1 MDINN
6 KKLIVGFSEVTIKE
20 ENASFKKDN
29 LTDCYGQFLQR
40 ENSIQINA
48 NLEPHDKLNT
58 LIHEILHS
66 CVYVSGLNQKGAPL
80 EEDSSEEIV
89 VNNLANIFHT
99 VLRDNPWLVRFINEY
114 IPKTKTKEK

>member
-40 ENSIQINA
+40 ENSDQ
-48 NLEPHDKLNT
+48 
-58 LIHEILHS
+58 
-66 CVYVSGLNQKGAPL
+66 C
-80 EEDSSEEIV
+80 
-89 VNNLANIFHT
+89 
-99 VLRDNPWLVRFINEY
+99 
-114 IPKTKTKEK
+114 